1 MVTEL
6 DGSRHP
12 LVIGVPGDREVD
24 PKRLAAQLEPA
35 EAEPFTEDDFA
46 AYPALV
52 KGYLGPTVLGADAA
66 ERHPLP
72 GRPAGGRR
80 APGG

>member
-1 MVTEL
+1 MVTEP
-6 DGSRHP
+6 DGTRAP

-24 PKRLAAQLEPA
+24 LKRLAAQLEPA

-52 KGYLGPTVLGADAA
+52 KGYIGPTVLGADGPA
-66 ERHPLP
+66 RDPLP
-72 GRPAGGRR
+72 GRPAGGHR